1 MIDLHTRSLAFH
13 PQLFWAGV
21 AALAVLALTT
31 IHHAYGAFAFGTPWR
46 LHILVLVVPV
56 TIGIAVTLRY
66 SAVTSGHRA
75 GQRSALFAAV
85 LILLFPVGAIGL
97 YEGGYNHVLKN
108 LIYFIGGEAQARA
121 LFPPPLYE
129 MPRDIFFEVTG
140 VAQFPLSIVTAV
152 FTLRLFRRTVGAMSR
167 LTPGQHVPIR
177 RFATISGEGI
187 DLADGRWLTHL
198 QFRRFAGCPVCNL
211 HLRSFVRRQQ
221 ELKGVLREVVVF
233 HSREAEIV
241 AHEEEIPFHLVADP
255 GKALY
260 RAYGVEAGTRAL
272 LNPRVWPAIA
282 RAVTVALS
290 DVILRRRPMPPL
302 FPDAG
307 RYGLP
312 ADVLV
317 SPDGSVLA
325 VHYGEHADDQW
336 SADHVLLLAS
346 RQDVKM
352 LPSETMQSAG

>member
-1 MIDLHTRSLAFH
+1 MKSLPSHSLACH
-13 PQLFWAGV
+13 RRRLRAGS
-21 AALAVLALTT
+21 AALALLALTT

-46 LHILVLVVPV
+46 LHILAVVVLVA
-56 TIGIAVTLRY
+56 IGIVVALHHSAAMSDRLAGRRWAV
-66 SAVTSGHRA
+66 
-75 GQRSALFAAV
+75 FATG

-97 YEGGYNHVLKN
+97 YVGGYNHVLKN

-129 MPRDIFFEVTG
+129 MPRDVFFEATG
-140 VAQFPLSIVTAV
+140 IAQFPLSIVTAV
-152 FTLRLFRRTVGAMSR
+152 LALQLSRRPASAMGR

-177 RFATISGEGI
+177 RIATISGERI

-211 HLRSFVRRQQ
+211 HLRSFARRQQ
-221 ELKGVLREVVVF
+221 ELKAVLREVVVF

-241 AHEEEIPFHLVADP
+241 AHEGEIPFHLVADP

-260 RAYGVEAGTRAL
+260 RAYGVEAGARAL
-272 LNPRVWPAIA
+272 LDPRAWPAIL
-282 RAVTVALS
+282 RAVAVALP
-290 DVILRRRPMPPL
+290 DVVLRRRPMPPL
-302 FPDAG
+302 FPGGG

-312 ADVLV
+312 ADLLV
-317 SPDGSVLA
+317 SPDGVVLA

-336 SADHVLLLAS
+336 SVDDVLLVAG
-346 RQDVKM
+346 RQDLKM
-352 LPSETMQSAG
+352 LQSDTMPSAG